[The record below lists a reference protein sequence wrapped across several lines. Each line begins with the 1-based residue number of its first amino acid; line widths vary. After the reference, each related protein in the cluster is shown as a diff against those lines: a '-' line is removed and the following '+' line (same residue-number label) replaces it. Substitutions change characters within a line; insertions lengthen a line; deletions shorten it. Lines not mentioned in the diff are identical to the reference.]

1 MKRFTVVLAVCLYA
15 VFGIRHSAC
24 AQVPQLINYQGR
36 LLDGTNL
43 VNGLVGL
50 TLRLYNAPA
59 AGTLVYADSNQV
71 TVADGLYAT
80 QIGDGTVAGDLDL
93 ALTNA
98 QVWLEAEVNGTV
110 LTPRER
116 WVAVAYARRTH
127 GLHISATHGLVVLP
141 QQGTNSLADSARHT
155 VIGGGTGNT
164 VGDSW
169 QAVLDG
175 GEANQIGD
183 VSDNSV
189 IGGGAFNTLGDNV
202 HYGVIGGGYS
212 NIIAVDADHAV
223 IGGGRL
229 NYMDVDARNSAIGG
243 GNLNRVDGEAAA
255 AVIAGGESNR
265 IGQQA
270 THAVIGGGGW
280 NTIGSFMGRGA
291 VIGGGHSNQIS
302 QSSFSVIGGGLHHR
316 INDFSWESVVD
327 GGRSNVIEG
336 NSQWSAIGGGAFNT
350 VAFNAHG
357 AVVGGGTL
365 NLIGTNA
372 DYSAIGGGSHNRV
385 GEKSERSVIAGGLEH
400 EVGTNSVWSTIGGG
414 FSNAV
419 RANSAA
425 CTIAG
430 GRNNRIGQ
438 DSEYA
443 TVGGG
448 LFNWIEDIHTYALIA
463 GGVGH
468 LIGSNGRAGVIS
480 GGQQNE
486 IQALVTNATIAGGAE
501 HLITTGAHHAV
512 ISGGMSNRVSGRYG
526 TIPGGDQNLATN
538 YAFAAGQRAKARHGG
553 AFVWGDQTAA
563 DVASTNANS
572 VTFRAGGGYR
582 LFSDASLTL
591 GAQLAPNA
599 SAWAAVSDRNAKQNF
614 APIDT
619 AAILDQVAQLPLS
632 AWTYKQDPE
641 QRRYIGPMAQDFH
654 AAFDLGNETTIN
666 TLDADGVAL
675 AAIQALA
682 AESARLRQEATAW
695 QGRQRTE
702 DRGRQEQIDA
712 LSIENAA
719 LKQQLDEV
727 LHRLRALEAR

>member
-1 MKRFTVVLAVCLYA
+1 MKRCVWLAMLAFY
-15 VFGIRHSAC
+15 SALGVRQS
-24 AQVPQLINYQGR
+24 ALADVPPLINYQGR

-43 VNGLVGL
+43 VNGVVGL
-50 TLRLYNAPA
+50 TLRLYDAPA

-98 QVWLEAEVNGTV
+98 QIWLETVVNGAV

-116 WVAVAYARRTH
+116 LAAVAYARRTH
-127 GLHISATHGLVVLP
+127 GVHLSSTHGLVVLP
-141 QQGTNSLADSARHT
+141 QQGTNDLADSARHS
-155 VIGGGTGNT
+155 VIGGGSANS

-169 QAVLDG
+169 WALIDG

-183 VSDNSV
+183 ISDRSV
-189 IGGGAFNTLGDNV
+189 IGGGAFNTLGGSV
-202 HYGVIGGGYS
+202 QFSVIGGGYS
-212 NIIAVDADHAV
+212 NAMAEGASYAV
-223 IGGGRL
+223 IGGGR
-229 NYMDVDARNSAIGG
+229 RNSMDGLAAYAVIGG
-243 GNLNRVDGEAAA
+243 GLGNSVDLLATAG
-255 AVIAGGESNR
+255 VIAGGESNR
-265 IGQQA
+265 IGQDA
-270 THAVIGGGGW
+270 THAVIGGGAW
-280 NTIGSFMGRGA
+280 NTVENFLNEGA
-291 VIGGGHSNQIS
+291 VIGGGYSNRIS
-302 QSSFSVIGGGLHHR
+302 QSLLSVIGGGLQHR
-316 INDFSWESVVD
+316 IGDFSWESVVD
-327 GGRSNVIEG
+327 GGRSNVVEG

-357 AVVGGGTL
+357 AVIGGGTL
-365 NLIGTNA
+365 NLVGTNA

-400 EVGTNSVWSTIGGG
+400 EVGTNSVWATIGGG
-414 FSNAV
+414 FSNVV

-438 DSEYA
+438 DAEYA

-448 LFNWIEDIHTYALIA
+448 LFNWIEDIHSYALIA

-486 IQALVTNATIAGGAE
+486 IQGLVTNATIAGGAE

-553 AFVWGDQTAA
+553 TFVWGDQTAA

-572 VTFRAGGGYR
+572 VTFRAAGGYR
-582 LFSDASLTL
+582 LFSDTNLTL

-599 SAWAAVSDRNAKQNF
+599 TAWAAISDRNAKENF

-654 AAFDLGNETTIN
+654 AAFGLGNDTTIN
-666 TLDADGVAL
+666 TLDTDGVAL

-682 AESARLRQEATAW
+682 VA
-695 QGRQRTE
+695 
-702 DRGRQEQIDA
+702 DRVQCSGFRDQQEQIKSLEA
-712 LSIENAA
+712 ENAT
-719 LKQQLDEV
+719 LKQQLEDV
-727 LHRLRALEAR
+727 LHRLQALEAR